1 MAMPKLLI
9 VEDEEPLREML
20 KEFLKDY
27 ADFKIVTATDRKSA
41 VAALEEYQPAGM
53 LLDVMLPTKP
63 DGLEVLAAARRVS
76 PHTKTIM
83 VTGTLD
89 LDTIQCA
96 KALGAIDYITKP
108 FTLDYLERTL
118 KEKIAE
124 CL

>member
-1 MAMPKLLI
+1 MPKLLI
-9 VEDEEPLREML
+9 VEDEEPMREML
-20 KEFLKDY
+20 KEFLKDN
-27 ADFKIVTATDRKSA
+27 ADFKIITATDRKSA

-53 LLDVMLPTKP
+53 LLDVMLPTKAE
-63 DGLEVLAAARRVS
+63 GLEILAAARRVS
-76 PHTKTIM
+76 PQTRTIM
-83 VTGTLD
+83 VTGTVD

-108 FTLDYLERTL
+108 FTLDYLGRML

>member
-1 MAMPKLLI
+1 MPKLLI
-9 VEDEEPLREML
+9 VEDEEPMREML
-20 KEFLKDY
+20 KEFLKDN
-27 ADFKIVTATDRKSA
+27 ADFKVITATDRKSA

-53 LLDVMLPTKP
+53 LLDVMLPTKAE
-63 DGLEVLAAARRVS
+63 GLEILAAARRVS
-76 PHTKTIM
+76 PQTRTIM
-83 VTGTLD
+83 VTGTVD

-108 FTLDYLERTL
+108 FTLDYLGRML

>member
-1 MAMPKLLI
+1 MPKLLI

-20 KEFLKDY
+20 KEFLKDN
-27 ADFKIVTATDRKSA
+27 ADFKVITATDRKSA

-53 LLDVMLPTKP
+53 LLDVMLPTKAE
-63 DGLEVLAAARRVS
+63 GLEILAAARRVS
-76 PHTKTIM
+76 PQTRTIM
-83 VTGTLD
+83 VTGTVD

-108 FTLDYLERTL
+108 FTLDYLERML
-118 KEKIAE
+118 REKIAE

>member
-1 MAMPKLLI
+1 MPKLLI

-27 ADFKIVTATDRKSA
+27 ADFKVVTATDRKSA
-41 VAALEEYQPAGM
+41 VAALEEHQPAGM

-63 DGLEVLAAARRVS
+63 EGLEVLSAARRIS
-76 PHTKTIM
+76 PRTKTIM

-118 KEKIAE
+118 KEKIAG